1 MKINL
6 VTTPILDSF
15 SSKSENLIV
24 GKWCLQELENT
35 KKKLKIKRK
44 KNTSCAFKCKNN
56 KKIL

>member
-35 KKKLKIKRK
+35 KKKIKNFRVTLPLGK
-44 KNTSCAFKCKNN
+44 
-56 KKIL
+56 

>member
-35 KKKLKIKRK
+35 KKKLKISESPYHWANEAKVK
-44 KNTSCAFKCKNN
+44 KD
-56 KKIL
+56 